1 MPETVTAGPWERGGD
16 DEPASGI
23 LEFAVLGLLRESPMH
38 GYELRKRLNTSLGV
52 FRAFSYGTLYPC
64 LKTLV
69 ASGWLIE
76 ESGSAPE
83 DALAAPLTG
92 RRAKIVYRLT
102 AEGKEHFEE
111 LLSQTG
117 PDAYEDEHFAARFAF
132 FGQTS
137 RDVRMRVLEGRRSRL
152 EERLEK
158 MRASLARTRERL
170 DDYTLEL
177 QRHGMESVER
187 EVRWLNELIE
197 SERAGRD
204 QQRCRFRGAP
214 TRRTPHLERR
224 AACPGPGRTTPGRI
238 RPTTPPREGRSRSS
252 LEYTQGATGMGS
264 VRVAIVGVGNCAAS
278 LVQGVEYYKD
288 ADPAAKVP
296 GPDARAVRRVPRP

>member
-1 MPETVTAGPWERGGD
+1 MSRR
-16 DEPASGI
+16 SGV

-69 ASGWLIE
+69 AQGWLAE
-76 ESGSAPE
+76 ETTSDDP
-83 DALAAPLTG
+83 LAAPLAG

-102 AEGKEHFEE
+102 SAGKEHFED
-111 LLSQTG
+111 LLAQSG
-117 PDAYEDEHFAARFAF
+117 PDAWEDEQFGVRFAF
-132 FGQTS
+132 FGHTE

-197 SERAGRD
+197 TERAGRGRAKGRPAD
-204 QQRCRFRGAP
+204 QGRDDTNP
-214 TRRTPHLERR
+214 TD
-224 AACPGPGRTTPGRI
+224 TT
-238 RPTTPPREGRSRSS
+238 
-252 LEYTQGATGMGS
+252 
-264 VRVAIVGVGNCAAS
+264 
-278 LVQGVEYYKD
+278 K
-288 ADPAAKVP
+288 
-296 GPDARAVRRVPRP
+296 

>member
-1 MPETVTAGPWERGGD
+1 MSRR
-16 DEPASGI
+16 SGI

-64 LKTLV
+64 LKALV
-69 ASGWLIE
+69 ANGWLAE
-76 ESGSAPE
+76 ETGCSPE
-83 DALAAPLTG
+83 PPATSLAG

-102 AEGKEHFEE
+102 AEGKGHFEE
-111 LLSQTG
+111 LLTHSG
-117 PDAYEDEHFAARFAF
+117 PEAWEDEHFGVRFAF

-158 MRASLARTRERL
+158 MRVSLARTRERL

-204 QQRCRFRGAP
+204 QRASEPAEQDKKDTAGNTDGLPRHRGG
-214 TRRTPHLERR
+214 TRPD
-224 AACPGPGRTTPGRI
+224 PSDDTT
-238 RPTTPPREGRSRSS
+238 T
-252 LEYTQGATGMGS
+252 
-264 VRVAIVGVGNCAAS
+264 
-278 LVQGVEYYKD
+278 
-288 ADPAAKVP
+288 
-296 GPDARAVRRVPRP
+296 

>member
-1 MPETVTAGPWERGGD
+1 MSRR
-16 DEPASGI
+16 SGI

-69 ASGWLIE
+69 ANGWLIE
-76 ESGSAPE
+76 EPGNVGE
-83 DALAAPLTG
+83 AAASLTG

-102 AEGKEHFEE
+102 ADGKEHFEQ

-117 PDAYEDEHFAARFAF
+117 PDAYEDETFAARFAF

-204 QQRCRFRGAP
+204 LRGSASEGTAQQDK
-214 TRRTPHLERR
+214 T
-224 AACPGPGRTTPGRI
+224 
-238 RPTTPPREGRSRSS
+238 S
-252 LEYTQGATGMGS
+252 GATGGLPRS
-264 VRVAIVGVGNCAAS
+264 G
-278 LVQGVEYYKD
+278 D
-288 ADPAAKVP
+288 D
-296 GPDARAVRRVPRP
+296 PRPDTPGDTAT

>member
-1 MPETVTAGPWERGGD
+1 MSRR
-16 DEPASGI
+16 SGI

-52 FRAFSYGTLYPC
+52 FRAFSYGSLYPC
-64 LKTLV
+64 LKALV
-69 ASGWLIE
+69 RQGWIAE
-76 ESGSAPE
+76 ESGSTTTEPLTAQ
-83 DALAAPLTG
+83 LTG
-92 RRAKIVYRLT
+92 RRAKIVYRIT

-111 LLSQTG
+111 LLAETG
-117 PDAYEDEHFAARFAF
+117 PDTWEDEHFGVRFAF
-132 FGQTS
+132 FGQTT

-152 EERLEK
+152 EERLDK

-204 QQRCRFRGAP
+204 QRGQQSESDP
-214 TRRTPHLERR
+214 QGTPDQQ
-224 AACPGPGRTTPGRI
+224 
-238 RPTTPPREGRSRSS
+238 GRSEGQRQAENTDG
-252 LEYTQGATGMGS
+252 LPRLRGS
-264 VRVAIVGVGNCAAS
+264 TRP
-278 LVQGVEYYKD
+278 
-288 ADPAAKVP
+288 DPS
-296 GPDARAVRRVPRP
+296 DDIN

>member
-1 MPETVTAGPWERGGD
+1 MMSRR
-16 DEPASGI
+16 SGV

-69 ASGWLIE
+69 AQGWLAE
-76 ESGSAPE
+76 EPAAAEPHGT
-83 DALAAPLTG
+83 APLAG

-102 AEGKEHFEE
+102 AEGKEHLED
-111 LLSQTG
+111 LLAQTG
-117 PDAYEDEHFAARFAF
+117 PDAWEDEQFGVRFAF
-132 FGQTS
+132 FGHTE

-152 EERLEK
+152 EERLER

-197 SERAGRD
+197 TERMGRGGAADRAPDRGRD
-204 QQRCRFRGAP
+204 GTDP
-214 TRRTPHLERR
+214 TD
-224 AACPGPGRTTPGRI
+224 
-238 RPTTPPREGRSRSS
+238 SS
-252 LEYTQGATGMGS
+252 T
-264 VRVAIVGVGNCAAS
+264 
-278 LVQGVEYYKD
+278 
-288 ADPAAKVP
+288 
-296 GPDARAVRRVPRP
+296 